1 MKMPLRL
8 RRIDAA
14 DVALPPDTSAQA
26 APKRCLQV
34 ARGLQAI
41 PQGRHTTTQPMTAI
55 EARDDPAQATGEPPG
70 FLRRFAMPAIA
81 VVLLVLAWFAVS
93 HLAANVSYADIRSAI
108 DGTGA
113 RALIAALAF
122 TALSFAALT
131 VYDLSALAFVGRRLP
146 LPVVALTS
154 FCAYAVGNT
163 VGFGALTAGA
173 IRYRFY
179 TSQGVEPEE
188 IAGIVTFVTLAFGLG
203 LAGVAGAGMLAA
215 GGELAGLLSPAAA
228 RLLGGAVLLALAG
241 LVLAAGDGR
250 TLRLFSRDWRLP
262 SRRLMLRQFFAT
274 AVDVSASAAVLWAL
288 LPTGSASLPA
298 VIALYAVAVGLG
310 VLSHVPA
317 GLGVF
322 ETVIVAGLGPRAG
335 VDAVLGALV
344 LYRVIYHLVPLVLAV
359 LAISA
364 LEMRRVVASPLA
376 ALALRAA
383 TRMAPPTIGAFTLV
397 LGAVLI
403 FSGVTPVGEAPLTLL
418 AAWLPLPLVEGAHFL
433 GSVLGVV
440 LLLVAR
446 GLVFRL
452 DGAWWL
458 AMVLVPLSMVLAMA
472 KGVAL
477 GEAVLLATLLTGLIA
492 SRRVFSRPAS
502 LLHQALSPGWLAAM
516 GTLVVTA
523 AALLFFVYKEVAY
536 SHELWW
542 QFELSGEAP
551 RSLRAM
557 IGILLTAGFGA
568 GWMLLRPSSGAA
580 ARPTRQELDQAM
592 RIVAAQPRTEACLVA
607 MGDKSLLFSADGR
620 AFIMY
625 GRQGRSWVALSDPV
639 GPRECWPELV
649 WRFVEMAGRA
659 GGRAV
664 FYQVAADS
672 LALYADAGLMAFKL
686 GEEAR
691 VPLAEFDLHGP
702 RRAGLRQAIN
712 RAEREGLEFSI
723 LPPAAVP
730 AHLAELAEV
739 SAAWMAY
746 HKVRE
751 KRFSLGAFDP
761 DYLQGQPVALLRR
774 GGRIV
779 AFANLLLTELRDEV
793 SIDLMRFVPDA
804 PNGVMEVLLTRLL
817 LHYKDAGH
825 ATFNLGMAPLSGLSA
840 SEAAPVWHR
849 VGRAVFEHGERYYN
863 FAGLRAFKSKF
874 RPEWRPRYLAVGG
887 GINPMLA
894 LTDITVLI
902 GGGLKGVIGK

>member
-1 MKMPLRL
+1 MCAASPHADTAHRPGSAEPAQTDHRALPGRAEHDAEADCMVDMATRDDAVPASGESASLL
-8 RRIDAA
+8 RR
-14 DVALPPDTSAQA
+14 V
-26 APKRCLQV
+26 
-34 ARGLQAI
+34 G
-41 PQGRHTTTQPMTAI
+41 
-55 EARDDPAQATGEPPG
+55 
-70 FLRRFAMPAIA
+70 MPALA
-81 VVLLVLAWFAVS
+81 VLLLILAWFAVS
-93 HLAANVSYADIRSAI
+93 RLAAEVSYD
-108 DGTGA
+108 DL
-113 RALIAALAF
+113 RATIAATAPATLLAALAF

-131 VYDLSALAFVGRRLP
+131 LYDLGALAFVGRRLP

-163 VGFGALTAGA
+163 IGFGALTAGA

-188 IAGIVTFVTLAFGLG
+188 IAGIVTFVTVAFGLG
-203 LAGVAGAGMLAA
+203 LAGVAGL
-215 GGELAGLLSPAAA
+215 GLLSAAGEFAHLPLSPAG
-228 RLLGGAVLLALAG
+228 LQGIGLAVLAVLAG
-241 LVLAAGDGR
+241 LVLAAGPGR
-250 TLRLFSRDWRLP
+250 TVRLFAREWRLP
-262 SRRLMLRQFFAT
+262 SRRLMLRQFLAT
-274 AVDVSASAAVLWAL
+274 AVDVSASAAVLWIL
-288 LPTGSASLPA
+288 LPADSASLPA
-298 VIALYAVAVGLG
+298 VVALYAVAVGLG

-322 ETVIVAGLGPRAG
+322 ETVIVAGLGDRVG
-335 VDAVLGALV
+335 IDGVLGALV

-359 LAISA
+359 LVISV
-364 LEMRRVVASPLA
+364 LEMRRVVANPLA

-403 FSGVTPVGEAPLTLL
+403 FSGVTPVGEGPLDLL
-418 AAWLPLPLVEGAHFL
+418 EVWLPLPVVEGAHFL

-446 GLVFRL
+446 GLVYRL

-458 AMVLVPLSMVLAMA
+458 AMVLVPLSMMLSMA

-477 GEAVLLATLLTGLIA
+477 GETALLATLLLALIV

-516 GTLVVTA
+516 ATLIATA
-523 AALLFFVYKEVAY
+523 AALLFFVYKEVGY
-536 SHELWW
+536 THELWW

-551 RSLRAM
+551 RSLRALV
-557 IGILLTAGFGA
+557 GIVLTAGFGA
-568 GWMLLRPSSGAA
+568 GWMLLRPFTAA
-580 ARPTRQELDQAM
+580 TALPARQEREQAM

-607 MGDKSLLFSADGR
+607 MGDKRLLFSADGR

-649 WRFVEMAGRA
+649 WRFVELAGQA

-664 FYQVAADS
+664 FYQVSANS

-691 VPLAEFDLHGP
+691 VPLVDFDLKGA

-712 RAEREGLEFSI
+712 RGEREQLEFSI
-723 LPPAAVP
+723 LPPEQVP
-730 AHLAELAEV
+730 ARLAELAAV
-739 SAAWMAY
+739 STAWMAH

-761 DYLQGQPVALLRR
+761 DYLHGQPVAVLTRD
-774 GGRIV
+774 GRIV
-779 AFANLLLTELRDEV
+779 AFANLLLTGLKEEA
-793 SIDLMRFVPDA
+793 SIDLMRFVPEA
-804 PNGVMEVLLTRLL
+804 PNGVMEVLLTRLM
-817 LHYKDAGH
+817 LHFKAEGYA
-825 ATFNLGMAPLSGLSA
+825 AFNLGMAPLSGLSA
-840 SEAAPVWHR
+840 SAAAPVWHR
-849 VGRAVFEHGERYYN
+849 VGRAVFEHGERFYN
-863 FAGLRAFKSKF
+863 FAGLRAFKAKF
-874 RPEWRPRYLAVGG
+874 RPEWQPRYLAVGG

-894 LTDITVLI
+894 LTDIAVLI

>member
-1 MKMPLRL
+1 MQENTTTDDGRSAFAERTKVL
-8 RRIDAA
+8 RR
-14 DVALPPDTSAQA
+14 L
-26 APKRCLQV
+26 
-34 ARGLQAI
+34 
-41 PQGRHTTTQPMTAI
+41 
-55 EARDDPAQATGEPPG
+55 
-70 FLRRFAMPAIA
+70 AMP
-81 VVLLVLAWFAVS
+81 VVAALLLILAWFAVG
-93 HLAANVSYADIRSAI
+93 HLASDVSYADLRSAI
-108 DGTGA
+108 AGIGPA
-113 RALIAALAF
+113 ALLAALAC

-131 VYDLSALAFVGRRLP
+131 LYDLGALAFVGRRLP

-163 VGFGALTAGA
+163 VGFGPLTAGA

-179 TSQGVEPEE
+179 TSQGLEPEE
-188 IAGIVTFVTLAFGLG
+188 IAGIVAFVTVAFGLG
-203 LAGVAGAGMLAA
+203 LAGVAGLGMMAAA
-215 GGELAGLLSPAAA
+215 GEFARLPLPPAGLQWLGAAVVA
-228 RLLGGAVLLALAG
+228 ALAG
-241 LVLAAGDGR
+241 LVLTAGAGR
-250 TLRLFSRDWRLP
+250 TVTLFARAWRLP
-262 SRRLMLRQFFAT
+262 SRRLMLRQFLAT
-274 AVDVSASAAVLWAL
+274 AVDVSASATVLWVL
-288 LPTGSASLPA
+288 LPAGSVSLPA

-322 ETVIVAGLGPRAG
+322 ETVIVAGLGDRAG
-335 VDAVLGALV
+335 LDAVLGALV
-344 LYRVIYHLVPLVLAV
+344 LYRVIYHVVPLVLAV
-359 LAISA
+359 LAISI
-364 LEMRRVVASPLA
+364 LEMRRVAASPLA
-376 ALALRAA
+376 RLALRAA
-383 TRMAPPTIGAFTLV
+383 TRMAPPAIGALTLV

-403 FSGVTPVGEAPLTLL
+403 FSGVTPPGPPW
-418 AAWLPLPLVEGAHFL
+418 AWAPLPLVEGAHFL

-458 AMVLVPLSMVLAMA
+458 AMVLVPLSMMLSMA
-472 KGVAL
+472 KGMAA
-477 GEAVLLATLLTGLIA
+477 GEIALLATLLLALVA

-516 GTLVVTA
+516 GTLLVTA

-536 SHELWW
+536 THELWW

-557 IGILLTAGFGA
+557 VGIILTAGFGA
-568 GWMLLRPSSGAA
+568 GWLLLRPFAGTTAP
-580 ARPTRQELDQAM
+580 PTPQALDQAM
-592 RIVAAQPRTEACLVA
+592 RIVAAQPRTDACLAA

-664 FYQVAADS
+664 FYQVGADS

-691 VPLAEFDLHGP
+691 VPLADFDVKGA
-702 RRAGLRQAIN
+702 RRAGLRQALN
-712 RAEREGLEFSI
+712 RAERARLEFAI
-723 LPPAAVP
+723 LPPDEVP
-730 AHLAELAEV
+730 GRMAELAAV
-739 SAAWMAY
+739 SQAWVAH

-761 DYLQGQPVALLRR
+761 AYLRGQPVAVLTQD
-774 GGRIV
+774 GRIV
-779 AFANLLLTELRDEV
+779 AFANLLLTGLRDEA
-793 SIDLMRFVPDA
+793 SIDLMRFVPEITG
-804 PNGVMEVLLTRLL
+804 GVMEVLLTRLM
-817 LHYKDAGH
+817 LHFKAAGY
-825 ATFNLGMAPLSGLSA
+825 ASFNLGMAPLSGLSA

-849 VGRAVFEHGERYYN
+849 VGRAVFERGERFYN
-863 FAGLRAFKSKF
+863 FSGLRAFKAKF
-874 RPEWRPRYLAVGG
+874 RPEWQPRYLAVGG

>member
-1 MKMPLRL
+1 MML
-8 RRIDAA
+8 RR
-14 DVALPPDTSAQA
+14 L
-26 APKRCLQV
+26 
-34 ARGLQAI
+34 
-41 PQGRHTTTQPMTAI
+41 
-55 EARDDPAQATGEPPG
+55 
-70 FLRRFAMPAIA
+70 AMPAA
-81 VVLLVLAWFAVS
+81 ALLLMVLAWFAVS
-93 HLAANVSYADIRSAI
+93 RLATHVSYADLKAAI
-108 DGTGA
+108 AGT
-113 RALIAALAF
+113 RPLVLLAALGF

-131 VYDLSALAFVGRRLP
+131 LYDLGALAFVGRRLP

-163 VGFGALTAGA
+163 IGFGALTAGA

-179 TSQGVEPEE
+179 ASQGVEPEE
-188 IAGIVTFVTLAFGLG
+188 IAGIVTFVTVAFGLG
-203 LAGVAGAGMLAA
+203 LAGVAGL
-215 GGELAGLLSPAAA
+215 GLLSAAGEFA
-228 RLLGGAVLLALAG
+228 HLSLPPAVLQWVGAAMVATLAG
-241 LVLAAGDGR
+241 LVLAAGEGR
-250 TLRLFSRDWRLP
+250 TVRLFTRDWRLP
-262 SRRLMLRQFFAT
+262 SRRLMLRQFLAT

-288 LPTGSASLPA
+288 LPAGSASLSG
-298 VIALYAVAVGLG
+298 VIALYAVAVALG
-310 VLSHVPA
+310 VLSQVPA

-322 ETVIVAGLGPRAG
+322 ETVIVAGLDGRVG
-335 VDAVLGALV
+335 IDGVLGALV
-344 LYRVIYHLVPLVLAV
+344 LYRLVYHLVPLVLAV
-359 LAISA
+359 LAISV
-364 LEMRRVVASPLA
+364 LEMRRVVASPLG
-376 ALALRAA
+376 ALARRAA
-383 TRMAPPTIGAFTLV
+383 QRMAPPTIGAFTLV
-397 LGAVLI
+397 LAAVLI
-403 FSGVTPVGEAPLTLL
+403 FSGVTPIGEAPLNLV

-458 AMVLVPLSMVLAMA
+458 ATVTVPLSMVLAMA

-477 GEAVLLATLLTGLIA
+477 GETALLATLLLA
-492 SRRVFSRPAS
+492 LVVSRRVFSRPAS
-502 LLHQALSPGWLAAM
+502 LLHQALSPSWLAAM
-516 GTLVVTA
+516 GTLLVTA

-536 SHELWW
+536 THELWW

-557 IGILLTAGFGA
+557 VGILLTAGFGA
-568 GWMLLRPSSGAA
+568 GWMLLRPFAGST
-580 ARPTRQELDQAM
+580 ARPTRQELDQAT
-592 RIVAAQPRTEACLVA
+592 RIVAAQHRTDACLVA

-639 GPRECWPELV
+639 GPRECWPQLV
-649 WRFVEMAGRA
+649 WHFVEMAGQA

-691 VPLAEFDLHGP
+691 VPLADFDLKGA
-702 RRAGLRQAIN
+702 RRAGLRQAMN
-712 RAEREGLEFSI
+712 RAERERLEFAI
-723 LPPAAVP
+723 LLPAQVAD
-730 AHLAELAEV
+730 HLAELADV
-739 SAAWMAY
+739 SAAWMA
-746 HKVRE
+746 HHQVRE

-761 DYLQGQPVALLRR
+761 DYLRGQSVALLKR
-774 GGRIV
+774 GGRII
-779 AFANLLLTELRDEV
+779 AFANVLLTELRDEV

-804 PNGVMEVLLTRLL
+804 PNGVMEVLLTRLML
-817 LHYKDAGH
+817 DYKDKGYVW
-825 ATFNLGMAPLSGLSA
+825 FNLGMAPLSGLSA

-863 FAGLRAFKSKF
+863 FAGLRAFKAKF

-894 LTDITVLI
+894 LADITVLI
-902 GGGLKGVIGK
+902 GGGLRGVIGK

>member
-1 MKMPLRL
+1 MTERATRSEVPTPAGERITLL
-8 RRIDAA
+8 RRL
-14 DVALPPDTSAQA
+14 AL
-26 APKRCLQV
+26 
-34 ARGLQAI
+34 
-41 PQGRHTTTQPMTAI
+41 
-55 EARDDPAQATGEPPG
+55 
-70 FLRRFAMPAIA
+70 PAIA
-81 VVLLVLAWFAVS
+81 MLVLVVAWFAVS
-93 HLAANVSYADIRSAI
+93 RLAADLSYADL
-108 DGTGA
+108 
-113 RALIAALAF
+113 RASIAATAPATLLAALAF

-131 VYDLSALAFVGRRLP
+131 LYDLGALAFIGRQLP

-163 VGFGALTAGA
+163 LGFGALTAGA

-188 IAGIVTFVTLAFGLG
+188 IAGIVTFVTVAFGLG
-203 LAGVAGAGMLAA
+203 LAGVAAF
-215 GGELAGLLSPAAA
+215 GLLSAAGEFA
-228 RLLGGAVLLALAG
+228 HLPLSPTGLQWVGFIVLAVLTG
-241 LVLAAGDGR
+241 LVFAAGSGR
-250 TLRLFSRDWRLP
+250 TVRLFAREWRLP
-262 SRRLMLRQFFAT
+262 SRRLMLRQFLAT

-288 LPTGSASLPA
+288 LPAGSASLPA
-298 VIALYAVAVGLG
+298 VVALYAVAVGLG

-322 ETVIVAGLGPRAG
+322 ETVIVAGLGDRVG
-335 VDAVLGALV
+335 MEAVLGALV

-359 LAISA
+359 LAISL
-364 LEMRRVVASPLA
+364 LEMRRVAASPRA

-403 FSGVTPVGEAPLTLL
+403 FSGMTPVGEGPLGLL
-418 AAWLPLPLVEGAHFL
+418 EAWLPLPLFEGAHFL

-458 AMVLVPLSMVLAMA
+458 AMILVPVSMMLSMA

-477 GEAVLLATLLTGLIA
+477 GETALLATLLLALIA

-516 GTLVVTA
+516 GTLIVTA
-523 AALLFFVYKEVAY
+523 AALLFFVYKEVGY
-536 SHELWW
+536 THELWW

-557 IGILLTAGFGA
+557 VGILLTAGFGA
-568 GWMLLRPSSGAA
+568 GWMLLRPFADA
-580 ARPTRQELDQAM
+580 TALPTPQERDRAM
-592 RIVAAQPRTEACLVA
+592 RIVAAQPRTDACLVA
-607 MGDKSLLFSADGR
+607 MGDKRLLFSTDGR

-649 WRFVEMAGRA
+649 WRFVEMAAQA

-691 VPLAEFDLHGP
+691 VPLADFDLKGA

-712 RAEREGLEFSI
+712 RADRERLDFFI
-723 LPPAAVP
+723 LTPEQVP
-730 AHLAELAEV
+730 ARLAELGAV
-739 SAAWMAY
+739 SAAWMAH

-751 KRFSLGAFDP
+751 KRFSLGAFNP
-761 DYLQGQPVALLRR
+761 DYLRGQPVAVLTRE
-774 GGRIV
+774 GRIV
-779 AFANLLLTELRDEV
+779 AFANLLLTGLKDEA
-793 SIDLMRFVPDA
+793 SIDLMRFVPEA
-804 PNGVMEVLLTRLL
+804 PNGVMEVLLTRLM
-817 LHYKDAGH
+817 LHFRAAGY
-825 ATFNLGMAPLSGLSA
+825 ASFNLGMAPLSGLSA
-840 SEAAPVWHR
+840 SAAAPVWHR
-849 VGRAVFEHGERYYN
+849 VGRAVFAHGERFYN
-863 FAGLRAFKSKF
+863 FAGLRAFKAKF
-874 RPEWRPRYLAVGG
+874 RPEWQPRYLAVGG

-894 LTDITVLI
+894 LTDIAVLI
-902 GGGLKGVIGK
+902 GGGLRGVMGK